1 VPDEAPLP
9 RLRVRVRGT
18 VQGVGFRPY
27 VYRQAAALGLTGSV
41 HNDADG
47 VLVEVQGRRAA
58 EFVDRL
64 RREPPPL
71 ARISAVEAES
81 CPMRPGEAGFAIAP
95 SVAATRVATSV
106 APDVCVCDACLAEMS
121 DPTDRRYR
129 YPFLNCT
136 ACGPRYTIT
145 RRLPYDRPQ
154 TAMAGFP
161 LCPACRAEY
170 EDPANRRFHAEPT
183 ACPVCGPRLSH
194 GLDEVLSALRS
205 GAIVAL
211 KGLGGFHLLCDATD
225 AAAVE
230 RLRAR
235 KHRDAKPFAVMAL
248 NAASA
253 AAWTRFGPD
262 EQAVLEGRERPIV
275 LLSKRPDAG
284 LPEALAPGLD
294 SLGVMLPA
302 APLHFLLFHEAAG
315 RPDGTGWLA
324 RTHPMLLVATSANPS
339 GEPLVTGDAEAR
351 ARLAGIADLIVT
363 HDRPIVVRCDDSVL
377 RLVDGAPRF
386 LRRARGYVPRA
397 IALPETVPPV
407 LALGGALKT
416 TVCVT
421 RGAEAVLSQHV
432 GTLDNRATVRFL
444 AETLKHLLAL
454 LDVTPLAVA
463 HDRHPDFLS
472 TVLALRLGLPAIA
485 VQHHHAHAAAVLAE
499 HGVTGPAL
507 AVVLDG
513 YGMGSDG
520 GAWGGEL
527 LRLDGAEFR
536 RLGHLRPLPLPG
548 GDLAARQPW
557 RMAAAALSALGRG
570 GEIATRFAAQ
580 PLAGR
585 MAEVLASGRVPATS
599 SCGRLFDAAAG
610 LLGVCAVSSYESEA
624 AMRLEA
630 LTRAPLAWP
639 AGWRIEGDSLN
650 LLPLLDRLAQC
661 GPAEGA
667 DLFHGT
673 LAAAVAAWAEGAA
686 RAERLDTIALG
697 GGCFVN
703 RPLAEGV
710 CQLLR
715 AAGLRPLLP
724 LQAPAG
730 DGGLSLG
737 QAWIAARMVPGN
749 ANTRGRTACA

>member
-1 VPDEAPLP
+1 MS
-9 RLRVRVRGT
+9 RLRVRVRGI

-41 HNDADG
+41 RNDADG
-47 VLVEVQGRRAA
+47 VLVEVQGERAG
-58 EFVDRL
+58 EFVERL

-71 ARISAVEAES
+71 ARIAAVHAEV
-81 CPMRPGEAGFAIAP
+81 CAPRTGESGFAIVA
-95 SVAATRVATSV
+95 SVAGSRVATSV
-106 APDVCVCDACLAEMS
+106 GPDVCICDDCLGEMC
-121 DPTDRRYR
+121 DPADRRYR

-154 TAMAGFP
+154 TAMASFP

-183 ACPVCGPRLSH
+183 ACPVCGPHLSH
-194 GLDEVLSALRS
+194 QLDAIVAALGS

-225 AAAVE
+225 AAAVV

-235 KHRDAKPFAVMAL
+235 KHRDAKPFAMMAL

-253 AAWTRFGPD
+253 ARWTRFGPA
-262 EQAVLEGRERPIV
+262 ERALLESRERPIV
-275 LLSKRPDAG
+275 LLERREDAG
-284 LPEALAPGLD
+284 LPEALAPGLAT
-294 SLGVMLPA
+294 LGLMLPA
-302 APLHFLLFHEAAG
+302 APLHFLLFHEVAG
-315 RPDGTGWLA
+315 RPAGTEWLA
-324 RTHPMLLVATSANPS
+324 RPHPLLLVATSANPS
-339 GEPLVTGDAEAR
+339 GEPLVIDDADAR
-351 ARLAGIADLIVT
+351 ARLDGIADLIVT
-363 HDRPIVVRCDDSVL
+363 HDRPIVVRCDDSVV
-377 RLVDGAPRF
+377 RFVDGAPRF
-386 LRRARGYVPRA
+386 LRRARGWVPRA
-397 IALPETVPPV
+397 IGLAEPAEPV

-416 TVCVT
+416 TVCAT

-432 GTLDNRATVRFL
+432 GTLDNRATAQFL
-444 AETLKHLLAL
+444 DETLRHLLRL
-454 LDVTPLAVA
+454 LDVTPKLVA
-463 HDRHPDFLS
+463 HDLHPDFLS
-472 TVLALRLGLPAIA
+472 TLLAGRLGMPTLA

-499 HGVTGPAL
+499 HGVRGPAI

-527 LRLDGAEFR
+527 LRMEGATFR
-536 RLGHLRPLPLPG
+536 RLGWLRPLPLPG

-557 RMAAAALSALGRG
+557 RMAAAALHALGRG
-570 GEIATRFAAQ
+570 GEIAGRFADQ

-585 MAEVLASGRVPATS
+585 LGAVLAAGNAPLTS

-610 LLGVCAVSSYESEA
+610 LLGVCTVSRHEGDA

-630 LTRAPLAWP
+630 LVRSPRAWEG
-639 AGWRIEGDSLN
+639 GWSIVQGQLD
-650 LLPLLDRLAQC
+650 LLPLLDRLRGSAP
-661 GPAEGA
+661 GEGA

-673 LAAAVAAWAEGAA
+673 LAAAIAAWAEGAA
-686 RAERLDTIALG
+686 CAEKLDTVALG

-710 CQLLR
+710 CERLR

-737 QAWIAARMVPGN
+737 QAWIAARTLAGN
-749 ANTRGRTACA
+749 ANARENPACA